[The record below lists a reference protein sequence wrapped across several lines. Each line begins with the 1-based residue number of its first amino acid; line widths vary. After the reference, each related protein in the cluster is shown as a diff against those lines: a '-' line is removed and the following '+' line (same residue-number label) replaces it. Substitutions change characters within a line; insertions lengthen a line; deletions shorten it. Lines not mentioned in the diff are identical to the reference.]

1 MRNKTL
7 AAVIVFFIFG
17 AFLRFYRLD
26 TFVTFLGDQGRDAI
40 IIKRMLTFEHFPA
53 IGAPTS
59 IGQVYL
65 GPFYYYFIAPWLFLF
80 RFNPIGLAAGTAVL
94 SSLFIIIHFF
104 LVQEIFNRKTALIST
119 ILLSISAVIVSFS
132 RFSWNPNLLPLFT
145 LVTIY
150 LVIQSLK
157 TNAPLFYI
165 LAGAFLSF
173 SIQLHYLALILFL
186 PLAIVFFSHAWE
198 YKKKIKE
205 LLVQYGYCALSF
217 LFFSSP
223 LVIFDLRHRFL
234 NTDNF
239 IALLK
244 TSSNV
249 ATNKLTNALD
259 VFSSLN
265 MYTFGVKFHPTV
277 NTVLFFIITAL
288 LVFFIIR
295 LHKNMRI
302 FFIFFLFSLLSLSLF
317 GGPKF
322 EHYLGIL
329 YLPYFVFLA
338 YLLHFAAHSRIG
350 IIAITLFIMVFFY
363 FNMKNYHIDGQGSY
377 QIQTA
382 QNRAKIIFDNIT
394 DKKFTVTSLPVRT
407 SDSTYRYFLEIWGK
421 RPIEKDSLEK
431 ANELFVVCEESCWP
445 IGDPQWD
452 IAYFAPNIVAGTWD
466 IHGGR
471 IYKLKR

>member
-7 AAVIVFFIFG
+7 VAVVVFFIFG

-26 TFVTFLGDQGRDAI
+26 AFVTFLGDQGRDVI
-40 IIKRMLTFEHFPA
+40 IIKRILTLEHFPA

-65 GPFYYYFIAPWLFLF
+65 GPFYYYFIAPWLLLF
-80 RFNPIGLAAGTAVL
+80 NFNPIGPAFGTAFI
-94 SSLFIIIHFF
+94 SSLFIILNFF
-104 LVQEIFNRKTALIST
+104 LVREIFNRKTALIST
-119 ILLSISAVIVSFS
+119 AFLSLSAVIVSFS

-150 LVIQSLK
+150 FVIKSFK
-157 TNAPLFYI
+157 TNLSIFYI

-186 PLAIVFFSHAWE
+186 PLVIVFFSHAWE
-198 YKKKIKE
+198 HKKKIKE
-205 LLVQYGYCALSF
+205 LLVQYGYCAVSF

-223 LVIFDLRHRFL
+223 LVIFDLRHQFL
-234 NTDNF
+234 NTNNF

-249 ATNKLTNALD
+249 ATNKLTNAFD
-259 VFSSLN
+259 VFSYLN
-265 MYTFGVKFHPTV
+265 IYTFGAKFHPTV
-277 NTVLFFIITAL
+277 NIVLFFILVAL
-288 LVFFIIR
+288 LVFFIVR
-295 LHKNMRI
+295 LHKTMRI
-302 FFIFFLFSLLSLSLF
+302 FFIFFLFSLVSLSLF

-329 YLPYFVFLA
+329 YLQYFVFLS
-338 YLLHFAAHSRIG
+338 YILHVLSDSRIG
-350 IIAITLFIMVFFY
+350 TAVIVIFIGVFFF

-382 QNRAKIIFDNIT
+382 QERAKILFDNIT
-394 DKKFTVTSLPVRT
+394 DTKFTVTSLPVRT

-431 ANELFVVCEESCWP
+431 ANELFVVCEEFCWP

-452 IAYFAPNIVAGTWD
+452 IAYFAPNIVAGTWNID
-466 IHGGR
+466 SAK